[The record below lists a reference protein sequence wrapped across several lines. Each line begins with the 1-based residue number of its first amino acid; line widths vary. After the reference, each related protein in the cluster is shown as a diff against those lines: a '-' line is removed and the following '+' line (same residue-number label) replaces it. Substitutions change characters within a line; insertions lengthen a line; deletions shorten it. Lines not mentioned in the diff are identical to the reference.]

1 MPEAVRII
9 PLGGLGEVGKNMTA
23 FEHGGRMILVDAG
36 LSFPRSELLGIDLV
50 LPDFS
55 YIAEHADILD
65 AVILTHGHEDH
76 IGALPY
82 LLREIGTQAEVWG
95 TRLTLGLVKS
105 KLDEHGLLVHT
116 ELVEI
121 DPEGGRVRVGP
132 FDAEFVRVTHSVPDA
147 VAVVLHTEHGA
158 IVHTGD
164 FKLDDTPIDGRTTD
178 LDRLRELGDRGVAL
192 LMADSTNA
200 ERPGRTPSERTVGS
214 ALRDIVRQ
222 SSGRVIVTSFAS
234 HIHRIQQVID
244 AAAFCGRTVSVIG
257 RSMNRNLN
265 IARNLG
271 YATVPDDL
279 LVKPRRLD
287 EFMPHETLI
296 LCTGSQ
302 GEPRSALTRIAFG
315 DHPAVQISSSDTVVV
330 SARAIP
336 GNEVK
341 VHDTVNRLC
350 RLGATVLTEDTT
362 YVNASGHAAADD
374 LSTMI
379 ETVRPRAFMPI
390 HGEYRMLQAHVRLAE
405 KAGVPAHAT
414 RIAENG
420 TVLELDADGLSV
432 VGQVEAGTT
441 LVDGMNVGSV
451 RDVVLR
457 DRRHLAS
464 DGVLIVVATIAADS
478 AEPIAEPE
486 IIARGFIEPSDDD
499 GNILLDQ
506 AREAVE
512 RVLRECQARRTTE
525 VHLVQQELH
534 DALAEL
540 VANETGKRPMV
551 LPVVVEV

>member
-23 FEHGGRMILVDAG
+23 FEHGGRMVLVDAG

>member
-1 MPEAVRII
+1 MPEPVRII

-23 FEHGGRMILVDAG
+23 FEYGGRMILIDAG

-55 YIAEHADILD
+55 YVAEHADVLD

-82 LLREIGTQAEVWG
+82 LFREIGTQAEVWG

-121 DPEGGRVRVGP
+121 EPEAGRTRVGP

-178 LDRLRELGDRGVAL
+178 LDRLRELGDSGVAL
-192 LMADSTNA
+192 LLADSTNA
-200 ERPGRTPSERTVGS
+200 ERPGRTPSERTVGA

-222 SSGRVIVTSFAS
+222 AQGRVIVTSFAS

-244 AAAFCGRTVSVIG
+244 AAAACGRIVSVVG

-271 YATVPDDL
+271 YATAPDDL

-315 DHPAVQISSSDTVVV
+315 DHPAIQISTSDTVVV

-341 VHDTVNRLC
+341 VHETVNRLC

-374 LSTMI
+374 LSTML

-390 HGEYRMLQAHVRLAE
+390 HGEYRMQQAHARLAE
-405 KAGVPAHAT
+405 AAGVPAHAV

-420 TVLELDADGLSV
+420 TVLELDGDGLSV

-441 LVDGMNVGSV
+441 LVDGMNVGSG
-451 RDVVLR
+451 REVVLR

-464 DGVLIVVATIAADS
+464 DGVLIVVATIAADT

-486 IIARGFIEPSDDD
+486 IIARGFIEPSDD
-499 GNILLDQ
+499 GNELLDQ
-506 AREAVE
+506 ARDTVE
-512 RVLRECQARRTTE
+512 RVLAECQAHRTTE

-540 VANETGKRPMV
+540 VSHVTGKRPMV

>member
-1 MPEAVRII
+1 MPGPVRII

-23 FEHGGRMILVDAG
+23 FERDGRMILIDAG
-36 LSFPRSELLGIDLV
+36 LSFPRSEMLGIDLV

-55 YIAEHADILD
+55 YIAENAGRLD
-65 AVILTHGHEDH
+65 AVVLTHGHEDH

-82 LLREIGTQAEVWG
+82 LFREIGTDAQVWG

-105 KLDEHGLLVHT
+105 KLDEHGLLQHT
-116 ELVEI
+116 DLVEV
-121 DPEGGRVRVGP
+121 DPEGGRTRIGP
-132 FDAEFVRVTHSVPDA
+132 FDAEFARVTHSVPDA
-147 VAVVLHTEHGA
+147 VAVVLHTDHGA

-178 LDRLRELGDRGVAL
+178 LDRLGRLGESGVAL
-192 LMADSTNA
+192 LLADSTNA
-200 ERPGRTPSERTVGS
+200 ERAGQTPSERTVGA
-214 ALRDIVRQ
+214 ALREIIR
-222 SSGRVIVTSFAS
+222 SAPGRVIVTSFAS

-244 AAAFCGRTVSVIG
+244 TAAAGGRIVSVIG

-279 LVKPRRLD
+279 LVKARRLD
-287 EFMPHETLI
+287 EFMPHETVI
-296 LCTGSQ
+296 ICTGSQ

-315 DHPAVQISSSDTVVV
+315 DHPAVQITHTDTVVV

-341 VHDTVNRLC
+341 VHETVNRLC
-350 RLGATVLTEDTT
+350 RLGATVLTEDTA
-362 YVNASGHAAADD
+362 YVNASGHAAAAD
-374 LSTMI
+374 LSTMLR
-379 ETVRPRAFMPI
+379 TVRPRAFMPV
-390 HGEYRMLQAHVRLAE
+390 HGEYRMLQAHARLAE
-405 KAGVPAHAT
+405 AAGVPAHAV

-420 TVLELDADGLSV
+420 TVLELDGDGLSV
-432 VGQVEAGTT
+432 VGQVPAGTT

-486 IIARGFIEPSDDD
+486 VIARGFAASEDD
-499 GNILLDQ
+499 GALLLEQ
-506 AREAVE
+506 AREAVA
-512 RVLRECQARRTTE
+512 RVLAECQAHRTTE

-540 VANETGKRPMV
+540 VSETTGKRPMV

>member
-1 MPEAVRII
+1 VADPVRIV

-23 FEHGGRMILVDAG
+23 FEYRGRMILVDAG
-36 LSFPRSELLGIDLV
+36 LSFPRSEMLGIDLV

-55 YIAEHADILD
+55 YVAERAGILD

-82 LLREIGTQAEVWG
+82 LFREIGTDAQVWG

-105 KLDEHGLLVHT
+105 KLDEHGLLVDS

-121 DPEGGRVRVGP
+121 DPEGGRARVGP
-132 FDAEFVRVTHSVPDA
+132 FEAEFVRVTHSVPDA
-147 VAVVLHTEHGA
+147 VSVVLHTEHGA

-164 FKLDDTPIDGRTTD
+164 FKLDETPIDGRTTD
-178 LDRLRELGDRGVAL
+178 LGRLRTLGDAGVAL
-192 LMADSTNA
+192 LLADSTNA

-214 ALRDIVRQ
+214 AIRDIVRNAP
-222 SSGRVIVTSFAS
+222 GRVIVTSFAS

-244 AAAFCGRTVSVIG
+244 AAAAGGRIVSVIG

-279 LVKPRRLD
+279 LVKARRLD

-296 LCTGSQ
+296 ICTGSQ

-315 DHPAVQISSSDTVVV
+315 DHPAVQITSMDTVVV

-341 VHDTVNRLC
+341 VHETVNRLC

-379 ETVRPRAFMPI
+379 ETVRPRAFMPV
-390 HGEYRMLQAHVRLAE
+390 HGEYRMLQAHARLAE
-405 KAGVPAHAT
+405 QAGVPAHAV

-420 TVLELDADGLSV
+420 TVLELDGDGLTV
-432 VGQVEAGTT
+432 VDKVEAGTT

-478 AEPIAEPE
+478 AKPIAEPE
-486 IIARGFIEPSDDD
+486 VIARGFIEPSDD
-499 GNILLDQ
+499 GMELLEQ
-506 AREAVE
+506 ARAAVE
-512 RVLRECQARRTTE
+512 RVLEECQERRTTE

-540 VANETGKRPMV
+540 VSHLTGKRPMV

>member
-178 LDRLRELGDRGVAL
+178 LDRLRELGDSGVAL

>member
-1 MPEAVRII
+1 MPEPVRII

-23 FEHGGRMILVDAG
+23 FEYGGRMILIDAG
-36 LSFPRSELLGIDLV
+36 LSFPRSEMLGIDLV

-55 YIAEHADILD
+55 YVAEHADVLD

-82 LLREIGTQAEVWG
+82 LFREIGTQAEVWG

-121 DPEGGRVRVGP
+121 EPEAGRTRVGP
-132 FDAEFVRVTHSVPDA
+132 FDTEFVRVTHSVPDA

-178 LDRLRELGDRGVAL
+178 LDRLRELGDSGVAL
-192 LMADSTNA
+192 LLADSTNA
-200 ERPGRTPSERTVGS
+200 ERPGRTPSERTVGA

-222 SSGRVIVTSFAS
+222 AQGRVIVTSFAS

-244 AAAFCGRTVSVIG
+244 AAAACGRIVSVVG

-271 YATVPDDL
+271 YATAPDDL

-302 GEPRSALTRIAFG
+302 GEPRSALTRIALG
-315 DHPAVQISSSDTVVV
+315 DHPAIQISTSDTVVV

-341 VHDTVNRLC
+341 VHETVNRLC

-374 LSTMI
+374 LSTML

-390 HGEYRMLQAHVRLAE
+390 HGEYRMQQAHARLAE
-405 KAGVPAHAT
+405 AAGVPAHAV

-420 TVLELDADGLSV
+420 TVLELDGDGLSV

-451 RDVVLR
+451 REVVLR

-464 DGVLIVVATIAADS
+464 DGVLIVVATIAADT

-486 IIARGFIEPSDDD
+486 IIARGFIEPSDD
-499 GNILLDQ
+499 GNELLDQ
-506 AREAVE
+506 ARDTVE
-512 RVLRECQARRTTE
+512 RVLAECQAHRTTE

-540 VANETGKRPMV
+540 VSQVTGKRPMV

>member
-1 MPEAVRII
+1 VPDPVRII

-23 FEHGGRMILVDAG
+23 FMHRGRMILVDAG

-55 YIAEHADILD
+55 YVAEHADILD

-82 LLREIGTQAEVWG
+82 LFREIGTHAQIWG

-105 KLDEHGLLVHT
+105 KLDEHGLLVDC

-121 DPEGGRVRVGP
+121 APEGGRTRVGP
-132 FDAEFVRVTHSVPDA
+132 FEAEFVRVTHSVPDA

-164 FKLDDTPIDGRTTD
+164 FKLDETPIDGRTTD
-178 LDRLRELGDRGVAL
+178 LGRLRDIGEAGVAL
-192 LMADSTNA
+192 LLADSTNA

-214 ALRDIVRQ
+214 AIREIVRRAP
-222 SSGRVIVTSFAS
+222 GRVIVTSFAS

-244 AAAFCGRTVSVIG
+244 AAAAGGRIVSVIG

-279 LVKPRRLD
+279 LVKARRLD

-296 LCTGSQ
+296 ICTGSQ

-315 DHPAVQISSSDTVVV
+315 DHPAVQITSMDTVVV

-341 VHDTVNRLC
+341 VHETVNRLC

-390 HGEYRMLQAHVRLAE
+390 HGEYRMLQAHARLAE
-405 KAGVPAHAT
+405 EAGVPPHAV

-420 TVLELDADGLSV
+420 TVLELDGDGLEV
-432 VGQVEAGTT
+432 VDQVEAGTT

-478 AEPIAEPE
+478 AKPIAEPE
-486 IIARGFIEPSDDD
+486 VIARGFIEPSDD
-499 GNILLDQ
+499 GMELLNQ

-512 RVLRECQARRTTE
+512 RVLEECQAHRTTE

-540 VANETGKRPMV
+540 VSHLTGKRPMV

>member
-1 MPEAVRII
+1 VAEPVKII

-50 LPDFS
+50 LPNFS
-55 YIAEHADILD
+55 YVAEHADILD

-82 LLREIGTQAEVWG
+82 LFREIGTQAEVWG

-121 DPEGGRVRVGP
+121 DPEGGRMRVGP
-132 FDAEFVRVTHSVPDA
+132 FEAEFVRVTHSVPDA

-164 FKLDDTPIDGRTTD
+164 FKLDETPIDGRTTD
-178 LDRLRELGDRGVAL
+178 LDRLRQLGDGGVAL

-200 ERPGRTPSERTVGS
+200 ERPGTTPSERTVGS
-214 ALRDIVRQ
+214 AVRDIVRQ
-222 SSGRVIVTSFAS
+222 APGRVIVTSFAS

-244 AAAFCGRTVSVIG
+244 AAAACGRIVSVIG

-279 LVKPRRLD
+279 LVKARRLE

-296 LCTGSQ
+296 ICTGSQ

-315 DHPAVQISSSDTVVV
+315 DHPAVQINSMDTVVV

-341 VHDTVNRLC
+341 VHETVNRLC

-362 YVNASGHAAADD
+362 YVNASGHAAAGD
-374 LSTMI
+374 LSRML

-390 HGEYRMLQAHVRLAE
+390 HGEFRMLQAHARLAE
-405 KAGVPAHAT
+405 QAGVPAHAV

-420 TVLELDADGLSV
+420 TVLELDGDGLSV

-486 IIARGFIEPSDDD
+486 VIARGFIEPSDD
-499 GNILLDQ
+499 GNELLDQ

-512 RVLRECQARRTTE
+512 RVLAECQAHRTTE

-540 VANETGKRPMV
+540 VSHLTGKRPMV

>member
-1 MPEAVRII
+1 
-9 PLGGLGEVGKNMTA
+9 
-23 FEHGGRMILVDAG
+23 
-36 LSFPRSELLGIDLV
+36 
-50 LPDFS
+50 
-55 YIAEHADILD
+55 
-65 AVILTHGHEDH
+65 
-76 IGALPY
+76 
-82 LLREIGTQAEVWG
+82 
-95 TRLTLGLVKS
+95 
-105 KLDEHGLLVHT
+105 
-116 ELVEI
+116 
-121 DPEGGRVRVGP
+121 
-132 FDAEFVRVTHSVPDA
+132 
-147 VAVVLHTEHGA
+147 LHTEHGA

-178 LDRLRELGDRGVAL
+178 LDRLRELGDAGVAL
-192 LMADSTNA
+192 LLADSTNA
-200 ERPGRTPSERTVGS
+200 ERPGRTPSERTVGV

-222 SSGRVIVTSFAS
+222 APGRVIVTSFAS

-244 AAAFCGRTVSVIG
+244 AAAACGRIVSVVG

-271 YATVPDDL
+271 YATAPDDL

-296 LCTGSQ
+296 ICTGSQ

-315 DHPAVQISSSDTVVV
+315 DHPAIQISTSDTVVV

-341 VHDTVNRLC
+341 VHETVNRLC

-374 LSTMI
+374 LSTML
-379 ETVRPRAFMPI
+379 ETVRPQAFMPI
-390 HGEYRMLQAHVRLAE
+390 HGEYRMQQAHARLAE
-405 KAGVPAHAT
+405 AAGVPAHAV

-420 TVLELDADGLSV
+420 TVLELDGDGLSV

-451 RDVVLR
+451 REVVLR

-464 DGVLIVVATIAADS
+464 DGVLIVVATIAADT

-486 IIARGFIEPSDDD
+486 IIARGFIEPSDD
-499 GNILLDQ
+499 GNELLDQ
-506 AREAVE
+506 ARETVE
-512 RVLRECQARRTTE
+512 RVLAECQAHRTTE

-540 VANETGKRPMV
+540 VSHVTGKRPMV

>member
-1 MPEAVRII
+1 
-9 PLGGLGEVGKNMTA
+9 
-23 FEHGGRMILVDAG
+23 
-36 LSFPRSELLGIDLV
+36 
-50 LPDFS
+50 
-55 YIAEHADILD
+55 
-65 AVILTHGHEDH
+65 
-76 IGALPY
+76 
-82 LLREIGTQAEVWG
+82 
-95 TRLTLGLVKS
+95 
-105 KLDEHGLLVHT
+105 
-116 ELVEI
+116 
-121 DPEGGRVRVGP
+121 
-132 FDAEFVRVTHSVPDA
+132 
-147 VAVVLHTEHGA
+147 
-158 IVHTGD
+158 
-164 FKLDDTPIDGRTTD
+164 
-178 LDRLRELGDRGVAL
+178 
-192 LMADSTNA
+192 
-200 ERPGRTPSERTVGS
+200 
-214 ALRDIVRQ
+214 
-222 SSGRVIVTSFAS
+222 VIVTSFAS

-244 AAAFCGRTVSVIG
+244 AAAACGRIVSVVG

-271 YATVPDDL
+271 YATAPDDL

-315 DHPAVQISSSDTVVV
+315 DHPAIQISTSDTVVV

-341 VHDTVNRLC
+341 VHETVNRLC

-374 LSTMI
+374 LSTML
-379 ETVRPRAFMPI
+379 ETVRPQAFMPI
-390 HGEYRMLQAHVRLAE
+390 HGEYRMQQAHARLAE
-405 KAGVPAHAT
+405 AAGVPAHAV

-420 TVLELDADGLSV
+420 TVLELDGDGLSV

-451 RDVVLR
+451 REVVLR

-464 DGVLIVVATIAADS
+464 DGVLIVVATIAADT

-486 IIARGFIEPSDDD
+486 IIARGFIEPSDD
-499 GNILLDQ
+499 GNELLDQ
-506 AREAVE
+506 ARDTVE
-512 RVLRECQARRTTE
+512 RVLAECQAHRTTE

-540 VANETGKRPMV
+540 VSHVTGKRPMV

>member
-1 MPEAVRII
+1 MPEPVRIV

-23 FEHGGRMILVDAG
+23 FEYGGRMILIDAG

-55 YIAEHADILD
+55 YVAEHADVLD

-121 DPEGGRVRVGP
+121 EPEAGRTRVGP

-178 LDRLRELGDRGVAL
+178 LGRLRELGDSGVAL
-192 LMADSTNA
+192 LLADSTNA
-200 ERPGRTPSERTVGS
+200 ERPGRTPSERTVGA

-222 SSGRVIVTSFAS
+222 AQGRVIVTSFAS

-244 AAAFCGRTVSVIG
+244 TAAACGRIVSVVG

-271 YATVPDDL
+271 YATAPDDL

-315 DHPAVQISSSDTVVV
+315 DHPAIQISTSDTVVV

-341 VHDTVNRLC
+341 VHETVNRLC

-374 LSTMI
+374 LSTML

-390 HGEYRMLQAHVRLAE
+390 HGEYRMQQAHARLAE
-405 KAGVPAHAT
+405 AAGVPAHAV

-420 TVLELDADGLSV
+420 TVLELDGDGLSV

-441 LVDGMNVGSV
+441 LVDGMNVGSG
-451 RDVVLR
+451 REVVLR

-464 DGVLIVVATIAADS
+464 DGVLIVVATIAADT

-486 IIARGFIEPSDDD
+486 IIARGFIEPSDD
-499 GNILLDQ
+499 GNELIDQ
-506 AREAVE
+506 ARDTVE
-512 RVLRECQARRTTE
+512 RVLAECQAHRTTE

-540 VANETGKRPMV
+540 VSDMTGKRPMV

>member
-1 MPEAVRII
+1 MPEPVRII

-23 FEHGGRMILVDAG
+23 FEYGGRMILIDAG

-55 YIAEHADILD
+55 YVAEHADVLD

-82 LLREIGTQAEVWG
+82 LFREIGTQAEVWG

-121 DPEGGRVRVGP
+121 EPEAGRTRVGP

-178 LDRLRELGDRGVAL
+178 LDRLRELGDAGVAL
-192 LMADSTNA
+192 LLADSTNA
-200 ERPGRTPSERTVGS
+200 ERPGRTPSERTVGA

-222 SSGRVIVTSFAS
+222 AQGRVIVTSFAS

-244 AAAFCGRTVSVIG
+244 AAAACGRIVSVVG

-271 YATVPDDL
+271 YATAPDDL

-315 DHPAVQISSSDTVVV
+315 DHPAIQISTSDTVVV

-341 VHDTVNRLC
+341 VHETVNRLC

-374 LSTMI
+374 LSTML

-390 HGEYRMLQAHVRLAE
+390 HGEYRMQQAHARLAE
-405 KAGVPAHAT
+405 AAGVPAHAV

-420 TVLELDADGLSV
+420 TVLELDGDGLSV

-441 LVDGMNVGSV
+441 LVDGMNVGSG
-451 RDVVLR
+451 REVVLR

-464 DGVLIVVATIAADS
+464 DGVLDRGRDDRRRYGRADRR
-478 AEPIAEPE
+478 
-486 IIARGFIEPSDDD
+486 ARDHRPGVH
-499 GNILLDQ
+499 
-506 AREAVE
+506 RAV
-512 RVLRECQARRTTE
+512 R
-525 VHLVQQELH
+525 
-534 DALAEL
+534 
-540 VANETGKRPMV
+540 
-551 LPVVVEV
+551 

>member
-1 MPEAVRII
+1 MPEPVRII

-23 FEHGGRMILVDAG
+23 FEYGGRMILIDAG

-55 YIAEHADILD
+55 YVAEHADVLD

-82 LLREIGTQAEVWG
+82 LFREIGTQAEVWG

-121 DPEGGRVRVGP
+121 EPEAGRTRVGP

-178 LDRLRELGDRGVAL
+178 LDRLRELGDAGRRPA
-192 LMADSTNA
+192 
-200 ERPGRTPSERTVGS
+200 PGRLDQRRAARPHALGADGGRGAPRHRPPGAGARDRDRRSRRTSTGS
-214 ALRDIVRQ
+214 SR
-222 SSGRVIVTSFAS
+222 S
-234 HIHRIQQVID
+234 ID
-244 AAAFCGRTVSVIG
+244 AAAACGRIVSVVG

-271 YATVPDDL
+271 YATAPDDL

-315 DHPAVQISSSDTVVV
+315 DHPAIQISTSDTVVV

-341 VHDTVNRLC
+341 VHETVNRLC

-374 LSTMI
+374 LSTML

-390 HGEYRMLQAHVRLAE
+390 HGEYRMQQAHARLAE
-405 KAGVPAHAT
+405 AAGVPAHAV

-420 TVLELDADGLSV
+420 TVLELDGDGLSV

-441 LVDGMNVGSV
+441 LVDGMNVGSG
-451 RDVVLR
+451 REVVLR

-464 DGVLIVVATIAADS
+464 DGVLIVVATIAADT

-486 IIARGFIEPSDDD
+486 IIARGFIEPSDD
-499 GNILLDQ
+499 GNELLDQ
-506 AREAVE
+506 ARDTVE
-512 RVLRECQARRTTE
+512 RVLAECQAHRTTE

-540 VANETGKRPMV
+540 VSHMTGKRPMV